1 MLEEVFEDDLI
12 GDPNDLEEI
21 IEQQAEEIED
31 DPEAQ
36 GGEANN
42 AAENDTAN
50 ADGTRID
57 PKKKRIVRNPQPK
70 LNPERLKGP
79 RGIAILEENFKDF
92 KFHGKG
98 YERVDLNRVMKRLEH
113 WAHRLF
119 PRFQFDDCLEK
130 IEKLGQK
137 KPVQVYIKKIRMGL
151 ETGEEQV
158 ILHDD
163 DEDEQNDQLQN
174 AHDTPIDVFDQLLE
188 QQLSQVQTSQTSVPT
203 TPTTSLQDR
212 PPLPPSSQNQNVV
225 QLTDEQKER
234 ILRNRLL
241 AEERKLARM
250 KAKREIE
257 LAAQEPSTSFSVTTN
272 TSPATQIDPAITNT
286 EYDQCIPNLVHDE
299 DNYVDTVKASETNS
313 TAESNSC
320 NLANGNNELIS
331 VPDFRVQNNSVPMSV
346 DGEQNSSPSTLLNE
360 EQNSN
365 SKSVIDNQQ
374 TEKDHHNIVCT
385 PFDDDQNNSNAML
398 VDNEQL
404 TIMNQLKSIHA

>member
-1 MLEEVFEDDLI
+1 GDEE
-12 GDPNDLEEI
+12 
-21 IEQQAEEIED
+21 
-31 DPEAQ
+31 
-36 GGEANN
+36 
-42 AAENDTAN
+42 T
-50 ADGTRID
+50 GTLGSSSL
-57 PKKKRIVRNPQPK
+57 PT
-70 LNPERLKGP
+70 
-79 RGIAILEENFKDF
+79 
-92 KFHGKG
+92 
-98 YERVDLNRVMKRLEH
+98 
-113 WAHRLF
+113 
-119 PRFQFDDCLEK
+119 FQFDDCLEK

-272 TSPATQIDPAITNT
+272 TSPAVNSGTIND
-286 EYDQCIPNLVHDE
+286 
-299 DNYVDTVKASETNS
+299 TNS
-313 TAESNSC
+313 KNC
-320 NLANGNNELIS
+320 RGI
-331 VPDFRVQNNSVPMSV
+331 
-346 DGEQNSSPSTLLNE
+346 
-360 EQNSN
+360 
-365 SKSVIDNQQ
+365 
-374 TEKDHHNIVCT
+374 
-385 PFDDDQNNSNAML
+385 
-398 VDNEQL
+398 
-404 TIMNQLKSIHA
+404 